1 MVKGRQHPRPS
12 VYITLG
18 DLYLAYRKAKSEAF
32 YENTHF
38 HALAFADY
46 EMQLD
51 KHLRSLLVQLR
62 DPAGNWAA
70 NPEFLGHFTYAPKSL
85 GVDHP
90 AEQDPVFFRSL
101 DPMKEWERKW
111 GASNARANAEFRLI
125 IIPSINFHIVSAL
138 WIVKIGW
145 KYESRL
151 DSNLSFGNRLRLRKS
166 KDVADLFEPSKT
178 LNADCV
184 GLFAPYFSAYR
195 TWRERGLNAMRSGL
209 EGGKRIFAVT
219 MDIKRF
225 YHRVSPQFLVHPAF
239 LEIMNLKLDANELH
253 FTTLMIGAINT
264 WYAQTPDA
272 AKRPQGALPVGLSAS
287 KVMANIL
294 LAEFDRDVVKSLKP
308 HYYGRYVDD
317 IFLVFSPDRE
327 LDSGV
332 ATIRWLA
339 EKIPRTVSFEEQI
352 AGERTCLRI
361 NLPYATDS
369 ELIFGGSKQKI
380 FDLAAPHGLD
390 LIAQIE
396 DQIRRQSSEHR
407 LLPILPDT
415 EERMASR
422 ALLAQ
427 PNASLEADA
436 LRKADVIS
444 VRRLGLSLLLRDAEC
459 YARDL
464 PPSYWRDIRTQF
476 FGLIDRHLLTPV
488 GVFEFFAYLHRAIGL
503 FVACGDWACVLR
515 ITQRLAEI
523 LDLLERTSTAGTTQR
538 VEFKACKTF
547 LATALLQVTL
557 QATTVS
563 RFRWSRRILEVVR
576 SIHRIAEFLKIPRTI
591 GACQGLSLKIL
602 YADWGR
608 RPYREEWLAGGNRR
622 MDNPKVPM
630 GVSVQRVLRLRG
642 IRTFR
647 KSAALGV
654 PYWPA
659 LAFPTRPMSLTEIT
673 LAAPQLLQKP
683 IALRDALFSL
693 RGALAKESE
702 DVIHV
707 SQVDENRKV
716 CEFRVN
722 GDPCDDVHVAIP
734 SILTSETQ
742 WEAALSGKPDLS
754 VKRYQRIRHLIN
766 QILRAPIR
774 ASYILLPECSIPERW
789 ALGIAYSLARYKISM
804 IAGLEYRLE
813 SGRIRNDA
821 LLSLATDWPWHSSSI
836 LFKQPK
842 TAPAHDERAQ
852 LYKKAKRKLYRPSA
866 EERYLPV
873 YVHAGFCFGV
883 MICSDLTNI
892 SLRRRFQGEIDAL
905 FALEWNKDTETFSTL
920 VESSAQDL
928 HAFVVQV
935 NNREF
940 GDSRA
945 RIPASKSY
953 QRDIVRVKGGLHD
966 YFVMAT
972 LSYKQLRNFQRG
984 SKKGKN
990 ARFKP
995 VPIGFEMSV
1004 LRRNGL

>member
-1 MVKGRQHPRPS
+1 VVKGRQHPHPS
-12 VYITLG
+12 AYITLG

-46 EMQLD
+46 EMRLD
-51 KHLRSLLVQLR
+51 RNLRALLSQLR
-62 DPAGNWAA
+62 EPAGIWAA
-70 NPEFLGHFTYAPKSL
+70 NPEFLGHFAYAPKSI
-85 GVDHP
+85 GADRSV
-90 AEQDPVFFRSL
+90 EQDPVFFRSL

-111 GASNARANAEFRLI
+111 GSGKARATAEFRLI
-125 IIPSINFHIVSAL
+125 ILPSINFHIVSAL
-138 WIVKIGW
+138 WIAKIGW
-145 KYESRL
+145 KYESQL
-151 DSNLSFGNRLRLRKS
+151 DPNLSFGNRLRLRKS
-166 KDVADLFEPSKT
+166 RDTVEASEGPRIF
-178 LNADCV
+178 NADCV
-184 GLFAPYFSAYR
+184 GLFSPYFSAYR

-209 EGGKRIFAVT
+209 EGGHRIFAVT

-225 YHRVSPQFLVHPAF
+225 YHRVSPKFLLRPAF
-239 LEIMNLKLDANELH
+239 LELMNLKLTGDEFH
-253 FTTLMIGAINT
+253 FTTLMIRAINN
-264 WYAQTPDA
+264 WYAETPDA

-294 LAEFDRDVVKSLKP
+294 LAEFDRDVVTSLRP
-308 HYYGRYVDD
+308 RYYGRYVDD
-317 IFLVFSPDRE
+317 IFLVFTPDRE
-327 LDSGV
+327 LESGV

-339 EKIPRTVSFEEQI
+339 EKMPRTVSFEDQI
-352 AGERTCLRI
+352 AGEPSCLKI
-361 NLPYATDS
+361 NLAYAADC
-369 ELIFGGSKQKI
+369 ELVFGGSKQKI
-380 FDLAAPHGLD
+380 FDLTAPHGLD

-407 LLPILPDT
+407 LLPTLPDT
-415 EERMASR
+415 EERMAAR

-464 PPSYWRDIRTQF
+464 PSSHWRGIRVQL
-476 FGLIDRHLLTPV
+476 FGLIDRHVLTPV
-488 GVFEFFAYLHRAIGL
+488 GLFEFFAYLHRAFGI
-503 FVACGDWACVLR
+503 FVACGDWECALR

-523 LDLLERTSTAGTTQR
+523 LHLLEHTSTAGTAQH

-547 LATALLQVTL
+547 LAAALLQVTL
-557 QATTVS
+557 QATTVN
-563 RFRWSRRILEVVR
+563 RFRWSKKILELLR
-576 SIHRIAEFLKIPRTI
+576 SIHGIAEFLKVPRTVA
-591 GACQGLSLKIL
+591 ACQSQSLKIL

-608 RPYREEWLAGGNRR
+608 RPYREEWLAGGHRR
-622 MDNPKVPM
+622 IGNPKVPM
-630 GVSVQRVLRLRG
+630 GASVQRVLRLRG

-647 KSAALGV
+647 KSAALVV

-659 LAFPTRPMSLTEIT
+659 LAFPTRPMSLAEIT
-673 LAAPQLLQKP
+673 LAAPELLQKP
-683 IALRDALFSL
+683 KALREALFSL

-702 DVIHV
+702 DVLLVTQH
-707 SQVDENRKV
+707 DETSKI
-716 CEFRVN
+716 CKFRVN
-722 GDPCDDVHVAIP
+722 GDRSDDVHVAIP

-742 WEAALSGKPDLS
+742 WEAALFGKPDLS
-754 VKRYQRIRHLIN
+754 VQRYRRIRYLIN
-766 QILRAPIR
+766 QILRAPTR
-774 ASYILLPECSIPERW
+774 ATYILLPECSIPERW
-789 ALGIAYSLARYKISM
+789 ALGIAYSLSRYKISL
-804 IAGLEYRLE
+804 IAGLEYRHE

-821 LLSLATDWPWHSSSI
+821 LLSLVTDWPWHSSSI

-852 LYKKAKRKLYRPSA
+852 LYKKAKKRLYRPSLS
-866 EERYLPV
+866 ERYLPV

-905 FALEWNKDTETFSTL
+905 FALEWNKDTESFSTL

-928 HAFVVQV
+928 HAFIIQV
-935 NNREF
+935 NNRAF

-953 QRDIVRVKGGLHD
+953 LRDIVRIKGGLHD

-972 LSYKQLRNFQRG
+972 LSYEQLRQFQRG
-984 SKKGKN
+984 SKKREN
-990 ARFKP
+990 LQFKP
-995 VPIGFEMSV
+995 VPIGFEMSTE
-1004 LRRNGL
+1004 RRG